1 MAAASDN
8 THSTE
13 NINTGSIRAQA
24 RAEIEREIARVDS
37 AIERLRAEVWP
48 AAGALVPLG
57 NVSRAVA
64 IKSLLRYRQ
73 RLVRR

>member
-1 MAAASDN
+1 MPTDAIHILNSPEKN
-8 THSTE
+8 NKRSP
-13 NINTGSIRAQA
+13 S
-24 RAEIEREIARVDS
+24 RAEIDREIVRVDS

-48 AAGALVPLG
+48 AAAALVPLG